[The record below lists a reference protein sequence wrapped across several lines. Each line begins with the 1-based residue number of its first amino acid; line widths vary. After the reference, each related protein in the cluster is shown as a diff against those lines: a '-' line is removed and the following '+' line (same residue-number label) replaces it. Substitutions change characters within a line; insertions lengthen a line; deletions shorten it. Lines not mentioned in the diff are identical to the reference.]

1 MIVECD
7 PSAGVYLEAPVG
19 CHKQRCRRVIQA
31 AKNLDMF
38 VNGEQRPVSQG
49 IQEKHN
55 LLGCVTVI
63 YTLTCVS
70 LEGVQNLQQL
80 PQGRVGCRPLR
91 CVWELRQGWGDQ
103 GVKRNRWREI
113 APLL

>member
-1 MIVECD
+1 MCD
-7 PSAGVYLEAPVG
+7 QSEGVCLEAPAW
-19 CHKQRCRRVIQA
+19 CDKQRCRRVIQA
-31 AKNLDMF
+31 GGRLDMF
-38 VNGEQRPVSQG
+38 VNGEQRPVSRG
-49 IQEKHN
+49 IQEKQN